1 VQTLFCSSYFFH
13 TLLIFPSY
21 RKTKNLLFFSFFSQN
36 YYICTSSKSRAKQ
49 CSETRTAT
57 KSLPVTELPTLY
69 VLSIKLLKEIYRF
82 FSKKLKD
89 LKDEVLVVTNAAEG
103 NTPHVVEDIEPEG
116 GLKTRPLAGA
126 KPSDQF
132 MRIDRNVSI
141 LETFFLNMKRQ
152 FERPSD
158 FRFYHL
164 PADLLA
170 SAKELVGLFKQP
182 ESNSAL
188 LDEYR
193 LDTEQYVQSRQQAQQ
208 QSGGGGTEQ
217 STRWSMEQVDWQQL
231 ERMGVTP
238 ETLGEPGLK
247 RLLNGNESAVL
258 TLKTVIE
265 GIEFETPACIRLAEN
280 PDGTLR
286 NEIECCKRYPE
297 LDTPYFNVEF
307 TPEVKQNLLEKGN
320 AGCVVELELA
330 GGVREPCLV
339 SLNPKTNRLHH
350 IPVSGI
356 TIPAEVN
363 GTALTDE
370 QRKRIASGESVLVE
384 NMWSEK
390 KQRHYDARL
399 QFNACKGGFDY
410 DFKGIARRQ
419 EQTAAQEQEQ
429 NRQQERGLVI
439 PARLKGK
446 DLTEEQQ
453 ASLAQGKATYIKD
466 MTDNEGNLFSAFVR
480 VNHERAKFDFFKWNP
495 DKSKKQE
502 QSQQAAVRQ
511 DGTKPANAV
520 SRNRPVQKADK
531 KGVSI

>member
-1 VQTLFCSSYFFH
+1 MD
-13 TLLIFPSY
+13 
-21 RKTKNLLFFSFFSQN
+21 
-36 YYICTSSKSRAKQ
+36 
-49 CSETRTAT
+49 
-57 KSLPVTELPTLY
+57 
-69 VLSIKLLKEIYRF
+69 
-82 FSKKLKD
+82 KKLKD

-193 LDTEQYVQSRQQAQQ
+193 LDTEQY
-208 QSGGGGTEQ
+208 GGGGTEQ

-238 ETLGEPGLK
+238 ETLGEPGLR

-419 EQTAAQEQEQ
+419 EQTAAQEQ

>member
-1 VQTLFCSSYFFH
+1 MD
-13 TLLIFPSY
+13 
-21 RKTKNLLFFSFFSQN
+21 
-36 YYICTSSKSRAKQ
+36 
-49 CSETRTAT
+49 
-57 KSLPVTELPTLY
+57 
-69 VLSIKLLKEIYRF
+69 
-82 FSKKLKD
+82 KKLKD

-238 ETLGEPGLK
+238 ETLGEPGLR

-258 TLKTVIE
+258 TLKTIIE

-356 TIPAEVN
+356 TNREN
-363 GTALTDE
+363 
-370 QRKRIASGESVLVE
+370 AS
-384 NMWSEK
+384 
-390 KQRHYDARL
+390 
-399 QFNACKGGFDY
+399 
-410 DFKGIARRQ
+410 
-419 EQTAAQEQEQ
+419 QTA
-429 NRQQERGLVI
+429 NPSLSKTCGRRKSSVI
-439 PARLKGK
+439 MMHVCSSMRARADSTMTSRESPAGRSRPQL
-446 DLTEEQQ
+446 
-453 ASLAQGKATYIKD
+453 
-466 MTDNEGNLFSAFVR
+466 
-480 VNHERAKFDFFKWNP
+480 
-495 DKSKKQE
+495 
-502 QSQQAAVRQ
+502 
-511 DGTKPANAV
+511 
-520 SRNRPVQKADK
+520 RNRTGSRSV
-531 KGVSI
+531 GW